1 MLLSEFFD
9 YLSYGPLAQHAVGI
23 DDTGNIANKD
33 YPKVVS
39 ALNLALTRL
48 HTQLPV
54 KFNQVLVQTN
64 ASQSLYTLNSKFAV
78 SNAPAEPDGV
88 IRYILDDSEP
98 FTDDIITIDE
108 VIGQEGGEYTLNN
121 ENVETSVFTPAY
133 NRIQFSVPLDDI
145 VAVTYRANHPKL
157 PLSKR
162 IDPDSL
168 EIDVPDFCTDALV
181 FYCAY
186 KLISTFDP
194 TQSQVAAAYYSQFMN
209 AVNEIDS
216 LGLLH
221 STVLKKSDRFRRERW
236 V

>member
-48 HTQLPV
+48 HTQLPL
-54 KFNQVLVQTN
+54 KAGQLLVQTN
-64 ASQSLYTLNSKFAV
+64 TNQNLYTLSSKFAA
-78 SNAPAEPDGV
+78 SKAPAEPDGV
-88 IRYILDDSEP
+88 NRYILDDSDP
-98 FTDDIITIDE
+98 FGDDIITIDQ
-108 VIGQEGGEYTLNN
+108 VIDEKGESYSLNN
-121 ENVETSVFTPAY
+121 ENVEKSVFTPAF
-133 NRIQFSVPLDDI
+133 NRIQFSEPLDQ
-145 VAVTYRANHPKL
+145 VVTVTYRANHAKL

-162 IDPDSL
+162 LDPDSL
-168 EIDVPDFCTDALV
+168 EIEVPDFCMDALV

-209 AVNEIDS
+209 AVAEIEA

-221 STVLKKSDRFRRERW
+221 SVLPKKSERFVRERW